1 MQVQLIV
8 GYRLKWESVYHLG
21 EDAGLGYL
29 KLVELFRESLEANGI
44 SPRGLFPIQISE
56 LCCSCVLSKY
66 LADLLHSRPHS

>member
-29 KLVELFRESLEANGI
+29 KLVELFRE
-44 SPRGLFPIQISE
+44 RTT
-56 LCCSCVLSKY
+56 
-66 LADLLHSRPHS
+66 